1 MDKLREQYSKFR
13 SGMGTVITYEQWL
26 EKKVKKLE
34 KGLKSDAELSKQLQ
48 ISDPVNYF
56 YG

>member
-1 MDKLREQYSKFR
+1 
-13 SGMGTVITYEQWL
+13 MGTVITYEQWL